1 MPEHGSYPHLPLQ
14 RENPVTEKRAGQPPR
29 FVQPENPASHGRSLQ
44 QRIEQAKIQ
53 TDMDQGGFDE
63 RRLFRF
69 TVAKGFDP
77 DTLRNISS
85 DIEFVSQEDEQIIVA
100 FVSDAAL
107 ESFEA
112 RLASLVAGEQVKY
125 KQVLYDLQGVDGWSP
140 EDRKGWA
147 LRREGLPSTSPFLLD
162 IELWP
167 LEDRQDER
175 TKLWQTFEAWL
186 TEHGI
191 EKLDSV
197 KHSGLT
203 LYRVRCDHS
212 QAKRLLHHRDV
223 RTVDLPPRY
232 GLELQLLHTDIQDLP
247 EIQPP
252 TENVP
257 GVVILDSGLTTGH
270 PLLAS
275 AVGDSQSYL
284 PDKDATDE
292 NGHGTHVAGLALYG
306 DVEGTIR
313 ERRLVP
319 ELRLFSGRIL
329 DENNENNTGFVENQ
343 ITEAVRYF
351 HGTYGCKIFN
361 LSFGDQNKPYIGGH
375 VKGIAYTLDTLSREL
390 GVLFVVSSGNVL
402 GSQLD
407 ALEWKSDYPQYLW
420 REDWAILD
428 PAPALNALTVGSLAR
443 YDQTIIS
450 QRHTNDPAEI
460 PIARRDQPS
469 PFSRRGPSVGGAIK
483 PELVAYGGNWA
494 VNTRAGANMLIRN
507 SLGELSTNNDFVGGH
522 LLAEQS
528 GTSMAAPQVAHLA
541 ARLLSEHPQADPN
554 LLRTLLVAHA
564 TIPEASREL
573 CKEDT
578 EKLRRICGYG
588 RVDTRTLSRSLEN
601 EVTLLADARIAN
613 KRHHFYE
620 VPIPDEFVS
629 TGRRLREITV
639 ALAYTPYV
647 RSTRIAYKASRIY
660 FRVVAAPNLDHVST
674 MFNKATEQEDY
685 KNIAEL
691 SNPDVSFK
699 TRGKGTVQKATWCFK
714 QFYND
719 AVLRT
724 KRLFVVVTRNDH
736 PWGELHSAT
745 EESYALVVCLR
756 DRENEQAQLY
766 TKIRNKL
773 QARTRERAR
782 V

>member
-1 MPEHGSYPHLPLQ
+1 MPEHESYPHLPLQ
-14 RENPVTEKRAGQPPR
+14 REDPVTEKRAGQPPR
-29 FVQPENPASHGRSLQ
+29 FKQLDDPASHGRFLQ

-53 TDMDQGGFDE
+53 ADTDQGGFDE

-69 TVAKGFDP
+69 TVEKGFDP
-77 DTLRNISS
+77 DSLRNISS
-85 DIEFVSQEDEQIIVA
+85 EIEFVSQEGEQIIVA
-100 FVSDAAL
+100 FVSNAAL

-112 RLASLVAGEQVKY
+112 RLASLAAGEQVQY
-125 KQVLYDLQGVDGWSP
+125 KQVLYALQGIDGWGP

-147 LRREGLPSTSPFLLD
+147 LRREGLPEATPFLLD

-175 TKLWQTFEAWL
+175 TRLWQTFEIWL

-212 QAKRLLHHRDV
+212 HAERLLHHRDV

-232 GLELQLLHTDIQDLP
+232 GLQLQLFQTDIQNLP
-247 EIQPP
+247 EVQPP
-252 TENVP
+252 PENAP
-257 GVVILDSGLTTGH
+257 GIVILDSGLTTGH

-275 AVGDSQSYL
+275 AVGDAQSYL
-284 PDKDATDE
+284 PGKDATDE
-292 NGHGTHVAGLALYG
+292 HGHGTHVAGLALYG
-306 DVEGTIR
+306 DVEVAIR

-319 ELRLFSGRIL
+319 GLRLFSGRIL

-402 GSQLD
+402 GSQLE
-407 ALEWKSDYPQYLW
+407 ALEWKNSYPQYLW
-420 REDWAILD
+420 LEDRAILD

-443 YDQTIIS
+443 YDQTINS
-450 QRHTNDPAEI
+450 QRHTSDPAEV
-460 PIARRDQPS
+460 PVARRDQPS

-494 VNTRAGANMLIRN
+494 LNTRAGANMLVRN
-507 SLGELSTNNDFVGGH
+507 SLGELSTTNGFVGGH
-522 LLAEQS
+522 LFAEQS

-541 ARLLSEHPQADPN
+541 ARILSEHPQADSK
-554 LLRTLLVAHA
+554 LLRALLVAHA
-564 TIPEASREL
+564 SIPEASQEL
-573 CKEDT
+573 CGENT
-578 EKLRRICGYG
+578 EALRRICGYG
-588 RVDTRTLSRSLEN
+588 RVDTHALSRSLEN
-601 EVTLLADARIAN
+601 EVTLLAEARIAN

-629 TGRRLREITV
+629 TGRRLKEITV

-647 RSTRIAYKASRIY
+647 RSTRIAYKATRVD
-660 FRVVAAPNLDHVST
+660 FKVVAAPDLDHVST
-674 MFNKATEQEDY
+674 MFNRATEQDDY
-685 KNIAEL
+685 ENIAEL
-691 SNPDVSFK
+691 SKPDVSGR
-699 TRGKGTVQKATWCFK
+699 TRGKGTVQKATWRFK
-714 QFYND
+714 QFTERSI
-719 AVLRT
+719 LRNN
-724 KRLFVVVTRNDH
+724 RLFVVVTRNDH
-736 PWGELHSAT
+736 PWGEPHSAT
-745 EESYALVVCLR
+745 EESYSMVICLR
-756 DRENEQAQLY
+756 DRENEQARLY
-766 TKIRNKL
+766 TEIRNRL
-773 QARTRERAR
+773 QARTRARAR